1 MSVTQSQ
8 PLAVIPKNANEE
20 IRLCLTEYKS
30 KARVDIRVW
39 YIPSDGG
46 DYLTGKQGV
55 SIPAEHARYLSDVL
69 AKAVP

>member
-20 IRLCLTEYKS
+20 IRLCLTEYKG

-39 YIPSDGG
+39 YMPNDSG
-46 DYLTGKQGV
+46 DYLPGKPGV